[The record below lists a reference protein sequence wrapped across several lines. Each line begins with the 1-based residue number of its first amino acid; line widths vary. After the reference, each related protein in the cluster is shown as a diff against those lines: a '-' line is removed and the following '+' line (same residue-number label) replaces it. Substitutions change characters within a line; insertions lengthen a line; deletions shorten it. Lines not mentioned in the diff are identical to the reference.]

1 MKRAATSR
9 FLMLAVIGWAVL
21 FLPLGSLIASAAQP
35 AGCPHCQGEGAG
47 IVSGQCCCPS
57 GMPGHC
63 GNCGHDGM
71 SLCRCS
77 SGSPALIAASTITIP
92 TWQISPSVH
101 PLVSVS
107 SKLFPPNIFH
117 PPELSFFA
125 PLV

>member
-9 FLMLAVIGWAVL
+9 YLILAIIGWAVL
-21 FLPLGSLIASAAQP
+21 FLPLGNPAAGMAQ
-35 AGCPHCQGEGAG
+35 AVGCPHCQGAGVG

-63 GNCGHDGM
+63 GGSGRDGM

-77 SGSPALIAASTITIP
+77 SGSPVLIVASTTAIP
-92 TWQISPSVH
+92 TWQVASCVYPLESVA
-101 PLVSVS
+101 

-117 PPELSFFA
+117 PPELNLFS
-125 PLV
+125 L